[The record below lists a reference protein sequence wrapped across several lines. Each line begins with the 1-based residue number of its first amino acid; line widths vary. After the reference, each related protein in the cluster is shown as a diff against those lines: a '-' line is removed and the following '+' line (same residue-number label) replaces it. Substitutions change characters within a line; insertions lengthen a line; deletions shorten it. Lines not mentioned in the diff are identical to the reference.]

1 MASKQSLTQLIEQW
15 INPDIQA
22 MSAYHVADASG
33 LIKLDAMENPYQW
46 DEPLKT
52 EWLSVLQQVELNRY
66 PEADAPG
73 LKRQLAQ
80 LMQIPDGMD
89 ILLGNGSDELILLLS
104 LAVAAPGRTLLT
116 LEPGFSMYR
125 QIARTAQ
132 LDYSAVPLTE
142 NFALDLPA
150 TLTAIGEQQP
160 ALIFIAQ
167 PNNPTGNLF
176 DIDGLRQIIEAAPGL
191 VIIDEAYTP
200 FTDAD
205 FMPWLNEYPNLL
217 IMRTLSKAGLAG
229 LRLGLLV
236 GSPAWL
242 NQIDKIRLPY
252 NIGVLTQATA
262 EFALKHFDVLQN
274 QTETIRNERARL
286 YQELNQLQSLTLWPS
301 EANFV
306 LFRTEQGRAREL
318 HQGLREKGV
327 LIKCLDG
334 AHPMLKDCLRV
345 TVGTA
350 EENQQFL
357 QALKELL

>member
-1 MASKQSLTQLIEQW
+1 MDSKQSLTQLIEQW

-22 MSAYHVADASG
+22 MNAYHVADASG
-33 LIKLDAMENPYQW
+33 MVKLDAMENPYQW
-46 DEPLKT
+46 EEPLKT
-52 EWLSVLQQVELNRY
+52 EWLSTLKQAELNRY
-66 PEADAPG
+66 PEADASG
-73 LKRQLAQ
+73 LKNQLGQ
-80 LMQIPDGMD
+80 LMQVPEGME

-104 LAVAAPGRTLLT
+104 LAVAAPGRTMLT

-132 LDYSAVPLTE
+132 LDYSAVSLTE
-142 NFALDLPA
+142 NFELNVPA
-150 TLTAIGEQQP
+150 TLEAIREQQP

-176 DIDGLRQIIEAAPGL
+176 DVDGLRQIIEAAPGL

-205 FMPWLNEYPNLL
+205 FMPWLNEHRNLL

-242 NQIDKIRLPY
+242 SQIDKIRLPY

-262 EFALKHFDVLQN
+262 EFALKHFDVLQH
-274 QTETIRNERARL
+274 QTETIRTERARL
-286 YQELNQLQSLTLWPS
+286 YRELEKLEGLTLWSS

-306 LFRTEQGRAREL
+306 LFRTEQGRARGL
-318 HQGLREKGV
+318 HQGLRDKGI

-334 AHPMLKDCLRV
+334 AHPMLVDCLRV

-350 EENQQFL
+350 EENNQFL
-357 QALKELL
+357 KALSELL